1 MYLKYT
7 PEFTEFVMSDTKDW
21 NFNLS
26 ANSSIIAV
34 HTHNT
39 ILYSYEIYI
48 EFESNSVYHKNI
60 TMLPEL
66 FVIVWQLLV
75 TMSVFRY
82 DIHCNTNISIIH
94 EQVEA
99 SEKIKCSNI
108 SYMWVAWISTWIFI
122 PILLFEWM
130 FMKMIYFSLVL
141 GSLFRSWVML
151 LYITYMR
158 LLLIH
163 VLIWVFVI

>member
-1 MYLKYT
+1 
-7 PEFTEFVMSDTKDW
+7 
-21 NFNLS
+21 
-26 ANSSIIAV
+26 
-34 HTHNT
+34 
-39 ILYSYEIYI
+39 
-48 EFESNSVYHKNI
+48 
-60 TMLPEL
+60 MLPEL

-94 EQVEA
+94 EQDEA

-108 SYMWVAWISTWIFI
+108 SYTWVAWISTWIFI

-141 GSLFRSWVML
+141 ESLFRSWVML

-158 LLLIH
+158 LVHHLYMYLYDCPSYRYMYIRNFKK
-163 VLIWVFVI
+163 IVFVFTITNFIEILIYQTTSSSQNIFVFVWSDN